1 MASDRHQKCYVL
13 LWPVSRKWN
22 ILCIMFKMGPTSG
35 ARTAYPSGAPKF
47 AVLSVLLS
55 FGHCVVCPSV
65 FWPLCC
71 LSFSLLAIVLSVL
84 FRFMDSD
91 YPFGIFKLVLQQWW
105 SHSCEG
111 WHFFRTRK
119 TLAWWH
125 ITIGGCAISYFST
138 ILQA

>member
-65 FWPLCC
+65 LLSFGHCAVCPSVFWPLCC
-71 LSFSLLAIVLSVL
+71 LSFFDLWILITRLVSSNSSCNNDDLTVAKV
-84 FRFMDSD
+84 
-91 YPFGIFKLVLQQWW
+91 GIFFAHGKHL
-105 SHSCEG
+105 HDD
-111 WHFFRTRK
+111 
-119 TLAWWH
+119 
-125 ITIGGCAISYFST
+125 ISP
-138 ILQA
+138 